1 MLTNLNWL
9 NSGAEYPPA
18 AEKERIESYKTN
30 EKLFRTKHS
39 EVYKQFFEE
48 LTARLHLDKA
58 DKIRTVLNYHQLLSK
73 KTADF
78 VCSEPPTLETED
90 DTDELSRRLEKVQ
103 WARKLYEGIIDI
115 SRYGNAVFKFVGRR
129 VSVVDP
135 KYWFPIVDPAD
146 LKEIVKHVI
155 AYPTE
160 TDSEGKP
167 TRLYAEIHDIG
178 RIETRLYRFDSEKN
192 AVGELLFTETKPSD
206 ISDDFAVQIL
216 SNVTESGSVYG
227 IDDYSAINSL
237 ISGVMW
243 RIQRID
249 TVLNKHSEPSVSG
262 PSSALTW
269 DERFQRHYLDF
280 GKFFARENSDQPDV
294 KYITWD
300 GNLTSAFQEIEM
312 LMDQL
317 YIISEMGQAFA
328 LGKDG
333 GGESSGTALKLRLIS
348 PRIKAARIAANN
360 NATVKRIISIFAE
373 LNGIKLDYDN
383 LQLHWQDGI
392 PVDEKEQ
399 IETLQTA
406 TGGKPVM
413 SQYSAMKRLGLSD
426 DDVEAELEQLAAEA
440 AAASPVALT
449 AVDELSKKEDSP

>member
-1 MLTNLNWL
+1 MLTNLDWL
-9 NSGAEYPPA
+9 HSGAEYPPA
-18 AEKERIESYKTN
+18 AEKERIENYKTN
-30 EKLFRTKHS
+30 EKLFRTKHDQ
-39 EVYKQFFEE
+39 VYKQFFDE
-48 LTARLHLDKA
+48 LEARLHTDRT

-90 DTDELSRRLEKVQ
+90 DTDELNRRLEKMQ

-115 SRYGNAVFKFVGRR
+115 SRYGNAVFKFVGQR

-135 KYWFPIVDPAD
+135 KFWFPIVDAAD
-146 LKEIVKHVI
+146 LKEIVGHII

-167 TRLYAEIHDIG
+167 TQLYVEIHGKG
-178 RIETRLYRFDSEKN
+178 RIETRRYKFDSHKGTI
-192 AVGELLFTETKPSD
+192 GEL
-206 ISDDFAVQIL
+206 ISSENNLSGIADDFAVQIL
-216 SNVTESGSVYG
+216 SNVTESGSIYG

-237 ISGVMW
+237 ISSIMW

-269 DERFQRHYLDF
+269 DERFQRYYLDF
-280 GKFFARENSDQPDV
+280 GKFFARESNDQPDI

-333 GGESSGTALKLRLIS
+333 GGESSGTALKIRLIS
-348 PRIKAARIAANN
+348 PRIKAARIIANN
-360 NATVKRIISIFAE
+360 NAAVKRIISIFAE

-383 LQLHWQDGI
+383 LQLHWNDGI

-399 IETLQTA
+399 IETLLNA

-413 SQYSAMKRLGLSD
+413 SQYSAMKRMGLSD
-426 DDVEAELEQLAAEA
+426 DDVETELEQLSTES

-449 AVDELSKKEDSP
+449 ELETEEVKNE

>member
-9 NSGAEYPPA
+9 NSGAEYPPT

-39 EVYKQFFEE
+39 EVYQQFFEE
-48 LTARLHLDKA
+48 LTTRLHLDKA
-58 DKIRTVLNYHQLLSK
+58 DKIRTILNYHQLLSK

-78 VCSEPPTLETED
+78 VCSEPPTIETED
-90 DTDELSRRLEKVQ
+90 DTDELSRRLEKMQ

-115 SRYGNAVFKFVGRR
+115 SRYGNAVFKFVGQR
-129 VSVVDP
+129 VTVVDP

-146 LKEIVKHVI
+146 LKEIVGHII

-160 TDSEGKP
+160 IDSDGKP
-167 TRLYAEIHDIG
+167 TQLYVEIHDIG
-178 RIETRLYRFDSEKN
+178 RIETRLYKFDSDKGTIGN
-192 AVGELLFTETKPSD
+192 L
-206 ISDDFAVQIL
+206 ISSKYSLSGIPDDFAVQIL
-216 SNVTESGSVYG
+216 SNVTESGSIYG

-237 ISGVMW
+237 ISSIMW

-269 DERFQRHYLDF
+269 DERFQRYYLDF
-280 GKFFARENSDQPDV
+280 GKFFARESSDQPDV

-348 PRIKAARIAANN
+348 PRIKAARIVANN
-360 NATVKRIISIFAE
+360 DATVKRIISIFAE

-383 LQLHWQDGI
+383 LQLHWKDGI
-392 PVDEKEQ
+392 PVDEREQ
-399 IETLQTA
+399 IEMLQIA

-413 SQYSAMKRLGLSD
+413 SQYSAMKQRGLSD
-426 DDVEAELEQLAAEA
+426 KDVDAELEQLTAEA
-440 AAASPVALT
+440 AAVSPIAMT
-449 AVDELSKKEDSP
+449 AVDEFEEEDSS